1 MSNKLNLTLK
11 VWRQESSDSHG
22 DFVDYSMEGVNPH
35 MSFLELLD
43 VLNEKLAVSLSGN
56 ELQIMRV
63 DLGDGK
69 GIWWRIVTNT
79 IPRGEA
85 ETVCALLKSEGN
97 NCIVRSR

>member
-1 MSNKLNLTLK
+1 MDNYNQDNISEIIEKPVSKPKKGYFVQLASFNNETKAK
-11 VWRQESSDSHG
+11 VS
-22 DFVDYSMEGVNPH
+22 V
-35 MSFLELLD
+35 D

-79 IPRGEA
+79 MPRDEA
-85 ETVCALLKSEGN
+85 ETVCALLKSDGN

>member
-43 VLNEKLAVSLSGN
+43 VLNERLITEGMDPIAF
-56 ELQIMRV
+56 EHDCRE
-63 DLGDGK
+63 
-69 GIWWRIVTNT
+69 GICGSCAMT
-79 IPRGEA
+79 INGEA
-85 ETVCALLKSEGN
+85 HGPVKSTTA
-97 NCIVRSR
+97 CQLHMLSLIHI

>member
-1 MSNKLNLTLK
+1 M
-11 VWRQESSDSHG
+11 
-22 DFVDYSMEGVNPH
+22 
-35 MSFLELLD
+35 
-43 VLNEKLAVSLSGN
+43 SLSGN

-69 GIWWRIVTNT
+69 GTWWRIVTNT
-79 IPRGEA
+79 MSRGEA

>member
-1 MSNKLNLTLK
+1 MKKKAK
-11 VWRQESSDSHG
+11 VS
-22 DFVDYSMEGVNPH
+22 V
-35 MSFLELLD
+35 D

-79 IPRGEA
+79 MPRGEA

>member
-1 MSNKLNLTLK
+1 MNNYNQDNISEIIEKPVSKPKKGYFVQLASFNNETKAK
-11 VWRQESSDSHG
+11 VS
-22 DFVDYSMEGVNPH
+22 V
-35 MSFLELLD
+35 D

-69 GIWWRIVTNT
+69 GTWWRIVTNT
-79 IPRGEA
+79 MSRGEA

>member
-1 MSNKLNLTLK
+1 M
-11 VWRQESSDSHG
+11 
-22 DFVDYSMEGVNPH
+22 
-35 MSFLELLD
+35 
-43 VLNEKLAVSLSGN
+43 SLSGN

-69 GIWWRIVTNT
+69 GIWWRVVTNKM
-79 IPRGEA
+79 PRGEA